1 MRYRLLG
8 NTGMQVSEL
17 GLGCEYLEPQPWETF
32 SRVING
38 AIDAGINIMD
48 AFMPHPHARDML
60 GRVLSGNTRSKL
72 HLQVHA
78 GAIMEG
84 DQYKQSHDLKKSK
97 QYIEDFF
104 QRCHTDYIDILMLH
118 FVDTPQHKQEIYN
131 NGLVEYAQRL
141 KRSGAVRFIG
151 MSSHDAQTAAEIVDC
166 GILDVLMFSINAA
179 FDMLPSQYALE
190 SYLFD
195 DSFYQAH
202 QIYSID
208 PLREALYQKCATQGV
223 GITVMKPLAAGRL
236 LDASRSPFG
245 KPMTVS
251 QCIQYCLDRPSVA
264 SALIGVSNESE
275 LHDLL
280 SYYDTPKEKLDYSFI
295 YNSPNVS
302 INGKCM
308 YCNHC
313 LPCPAKI
320 NIGKVSQ
327 YLDLARSA
335 PTNSPIHSHYAALE
349 HHASDCISCHTCE
362 SRCPFHV
369 PVTKNMEE
377 ASQLFGF

>member
-1 MRYRLLG
+1 MQYRFLG
-8 NTGMQVSEL
+8 DTGMRVSEI

-32 SRVING
+32 SNVING

-60 GRVLSGNTRSKL
+60 GQVLSGSKREKL

-84 DQYKQSHDLKKSK
+84 DQYKQSHDLKKTK

-131 NGLVEYAQRL
+131 NGIVEYAEQL
-141 KRSGAVRFIG
+141 KKAGAVRYIG
-151 MSSHDAQTAAEIVDC
+151 MSSHDAVTAAEIVDS
-166 GILDVLMFSINAA
+166 GILDVLMFSINIA
-179 FDMLPSQYALE
+179 FDLLPSKYALE
-190 SYLFD
+190 NYLFD
-195 DSFYQAH
+195 DTFYQTQ

-208 PLREALYQKCATQGV
+208 PRREALYQLCAKRGV

-236 LDASRSPFG
+236 LDGNRSPFG
-245 KPMTVS
+245 KPMTVP
-251 QCIQYCLDRPSVA
+251 QCIRYCLDRPAVA
-264 SALIGVSNESE
+264 SALVGVSKESE
-275 LHDLL
+275 LQDMLAYL
-280 SYYDTPKEKLDYSFI
+280 DATEEELDYSFI
-295 YNSPNVS
+295 YKSPKVS
-302 INGKCM
+302 IDGKCM

-327 YLDLARSA
+327 YLDLARGVSS
-335 PTNSPIHSHYAALE
+335 NSPIHSHYAALE
-349 HHASDCISCHTCE
+349 HHASECISCHACE
-362 SRCPFHV
+362 NRCPFHV
-369 PVTKNMEE
+369 SVTKNMSE
-377 ASQLFGF
+377 AHKLFGF